1 MTGMEAA
8 QLFATLQA
16 AWNGRVAE
24 NDVATELWLRRLKAT
39 EFVTAQAAVVQL
51 IEHSEFPPTIAALVN
66 AIWSVMRYPAVGETR
81 KELGYAPEPM
91 SVNVAKRINDEF
103 KRFKADREQRRKS
116 MTADEFIRSEGHD
129 PETHWLN
136 KSGFVLRKVHGRKYE

>member
-1 MTGMEAA
+1 MNTHEAA
-8 QLFATLQA
+8 ALLETLQG

-24 NDVATELWLRRLKAT
+24 NEVAVALWLERLKAT

-51 IEHSEFPPTIAALVN
+51 IEHSEFPPTIAGLVN
-66 AIWSVMRYPAVGETR
+66 AVRDVMRYPPVGETR

-103 KRFKADREQRRKS
+103 KRFKADREQRRKT
-116 MTADEFIRSEGHD
+116 MTADEFIRSEGHS

-136 KSGFVLRKVHGRKYE
+136 KSGFVLRKVPGRKYE